1 MPVSEERKKTVFGHR
16 TWRRIAVLLFGFF
29 LFGWL
34 GHQPP
39 VYLKALFLDVER
51 QFLDWRFLL
60 RGMVPPPG
68 NVVIVGLDD
77 SSFRVQEDYRA
88 EDFEPREVFDWMRP
102 SFSPP
107 WDRRVFAKTLDK
119 LLTAGAK
126 AVAFDFVFLGENPG
140 DEVFVEKISEA
151 PDRVV
156 LGNQITYRESEA
168 GSVQVGIQDPHD
180 TFLFTSP
187 EPHLGFVNVYPDRDR
202 ILRRTPLGINLR
214 WERLLADGQEDQFGG
229 DPAEISA
236 TEMAL
241 SWSLREAGEPGA
253 KNPGVVERPLI
264 HYYGP
269 QGNFPAIP
277 IEALFIRERWEGSR
291 LQEGAFFKDKFVI
304 VAPLSELRFKDL
316 HPTPF
321 GMMYGAEIHA
331 TLLGNL
337 LEDEFLQEV
346 SEGERALIFL
356 LLALVWLGAF
366 FLLKSLLWRTVV
378 LFFCL
383 LGYLGLAYFAFTKG
397 GVVWPVSGPVFAF
410 GLAALWGMTYDT
422 GLLQYDR
429 QRIKKMFGSYLA
441 PELVAEMVESGTEPA
456 LGGEETEI
464 TAFFSDIESFS
475 SFSEQMSA
483 RELVNL
489 MNEYLSAAGE
499 ILQQEKGTL
508 DKFIGDAMVAMFGA
522 PLPLPDHSY
531 RAVVTAL
538 RMLKNEKILREKW
551 AAERESRG
559 WPEMV
564 SRLHTRIGIHTGP
577 AVVGNMGSDQR
588 FNYTMM
594 GDTVNLA
601 ARLESGAKSF
611 GVYLLVSGEVVEKCR
626 EQAKEQ
632 KEILFRPIDR
642 IVVKGRETPV
652 EIYEP
657 IDFLDKASSRGK
669 ELVDCFSEGLEAYRR
684 GDFEQA
690 RTAFLESEKHEVRF
704 GFNPSRLFLDRVE
717 VMRRDPPGPD
727 WDGVFR
733 MTNK

>member
-1 MPVSEERKKTVFGHR
+1 MPASEKRKRFVLGYR
-16 TWRRIAVLLFGFF
+16 SWRRVVVLFFGFTF
-29 LFGWL
+29 FGWL
-34 GHQPP
+34 GYQPP
-39 VYLKALFLDVER
+39 AFLKTFFLDVEH

-60 RGMVPPPG
+60 RGVDMPPDR
-68 NVVIVGLDD
+68 VVIVGLDD
-77 SSFRVQEDYRA
+77 SSFRVQEDYLPG
-88 EDFEPREVFDWMRP
+88 DFEPEEAFGWMRP
-102 SFSPP
+102 NFSPP
-107 WDRRVFAKTLDK
+107 WDRRVFALALEK
-119 LLTAGAK
+119 LLDAGAS

-140 DEVFVEKISEA
+140 DETFVKKLSLA
-151 PDRVV
+151 PERVV
-156 LGNQITYRESEA
+156 LGNQITYRESED

-180 TFLFTSP
+180 AFLFTTP

-214 WERLLADGQEDQFGG
+214 WERLLADGREDEFGG
-229 DPAEISA
+229 DPEEIPA

-241 SWSLREAGEPGA
+241 SWSLREAGHPGA
-253 KNPGVVERPLI
+253 ENPGVVERPLI
-264 HYYGP
+264 KYYGP
-269 QGNFPAIP
+269 QGNFPVVP
-277 IEALFIRERWEGSR
+277 IEALFIRERWEGSG
-291 LQEGAFFKDKFVI
+291 LQEGRYFKDKLVI

-331 TLLGNL
+331 TLLANL
-337 LEDEFLQEV
+337 LEDDFLRESPAEQ
-346 SEGERALIFL
+346 RMLIFL
-356 LLALVWLGAF
+356 LLGALGLGSF

-378 LFFCL
+378 LSFLL
-383 LGYLGLAYFAFTKG
+383 LGYGSMAFWVFRSG
-397 GVVWPVSGPVFAF
+397 GAVWPISGPVFAF
-410 GLAALWGMTYDT
+410 GLAALWGMAYDT

-456 LGGEETEI
+456 LGGEEAEI

-483 RELVNL
+483 RELVTL
-489 MNEYLSAAGE
+489 MNEYLSASAE

-508 DKFIGDAMVAMFGA
+508 DKFIGDAIVAMYGA
-522 PLPLPDHSY
+522 PLPLPDHPY

-538 RMLKNEKILREKW
+538 RMLENEKSLRQKW
-551 AAERESRG
+551 ASEREARG

-564 SRLHTRIGIHTGP
+564 GRLHTRIGIHTGP
-577 AVVGNMGSDQR
+577 AVVGNMGSDRR

-611 GVYLLVSGEVVEKCR
+611 GVYCLVSGEVVEKC
-626 EQAKEQ
+626 EGLGKQQ

-642 IVVKGRETPV
+642 ILVKGRETPV
-652 EIYEP
+652 EIFEP
-657 IDFLDKASSRGK
+657 LAFLDQAVSREKKLVDWFSRGLASYRQGDWEK
-669 ELVDCFSEGLEAYRR
+669 AKAAFRKSERHEARP
-684 GDFEQA
+684 
-690 RTAFLESEKHEVRF
+690 
-704 GFNPSRLFLDRVE
+704 GFNPSKLFLERIE
-717 VMRRDPPGPD
+717 TMRDNPPEKD

-733 MTNK
+733 MTDK